1 MSSEEKRRA
10 NRANAR
16 KSTGPKSAQGKKAVS
31 QNARRHGILSTHL
44 VLEGESREDFDR
56 LLATLQAELSPVGL
70 LEMTLVERIAVS
82 MWRQRRLVRAESAEV
97 ALRQRNV
104 AADDLKAISISLGV
118 SVTDTRFKE
127 AINLPYVGKEGKNS
141 ENLGNWL
148 ASLVDVLED
157 QTWSSLE
164 EIEALSPDTYD
175 VLLSCADE
183 PTPEALERY
192 LVENSD
198 TLRELLERL
207 VKVYRRTYDDRRIRE
222 LADLYRDAAQI
233 RASVDVI
240 GRYQSALDNELYK
253 AMRALRE
260 AQTWRQSRID
270 AEARRVNES
279 TGE

>member
-16 KSTGPKSAQGKKAVS
+16 KSTGPKSAQGKKAVG

-44 VLEGESREDFDR
+44 VLETEAQEEFDT

-97 ALRQRNV
+97 ALRRQNV

-118 SVTDTRFKE
+118 SVTDTRFRD
-127 AINLPYVGKEGKNS
+127 AINVPHVGKEGDSS
-141 ENLGNWL
+141 ETLGRCL
-148 ASLVDVLED
+148 ASLVDALDDE
-157 QTWSSLE
+157 QWSSLQ
-164 EIEALSPDTYD
+164 EIEAQSRDTYD
-175 VLLSCADE
+175 LLLSCTDE
-183 PTPEALERY
+183 RTPEALERY
-192 LVENSD
+192 LVKNSD
-198 TLRELLERL
+198 TLRALLERL
-207 VKVYRRTYDDRRIRE
+207 VKAYRRAYDDRRIRE

-270 AEARRVNES
+270 AEARRINEPS
-279 TGE
+279 GE

>member
-1 MSSEEKRRA
+1 M
-10 NRANAR
+10 
-16 KSTGPKSAQGKKAVS
+16 S